1 MIYILILIVL
11 MGFCIFYS
19 LKKKKHTGYEFRKYT
34 VYENIFSIALA
45 IMFIIEDLQANNRF
59 IGLNILLACLIIVS
73 SLFEIRKLNDTN
85 YVSFDDTNVKKSA
98 LNLIVFN
105 LLLPFFIIISIAFR

>member
-34 VYENIFSIALA
+34 VYENIFSIALG

-85 YVSFDDTNVKKSA
+85 VKKSA